1 LIQWTNFDLL
11 GHLTKRRKIVNE
23 KINMYIR
30 KSRREKERNRH
41 TLLEKK
47 MRRKEN
53 KGEKRRRRK
62 KEIVTYISL

>member
-1 LIQWTNFDLL
+1 
-11 GHLTKRRKIVNE
+11 
-23 KINMYIR
+23 
-30 KSRREKERNRH
+30 
-41 TLLEKK
+41 